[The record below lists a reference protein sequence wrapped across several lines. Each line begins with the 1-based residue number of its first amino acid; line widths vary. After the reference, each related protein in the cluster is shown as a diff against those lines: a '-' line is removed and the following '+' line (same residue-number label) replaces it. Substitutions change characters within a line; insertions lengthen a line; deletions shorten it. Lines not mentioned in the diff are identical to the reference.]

1 MTGAAV
7 EALLTD
13 RLELP
18 AVTAAI
24 AHALLDSRPDSL
36 PDGLRTAAGWPT
48 TDTLDGIRMSWQ
60 AAGRHRADSP
70 APPDP
75 PDPEPSGG
83 SRLVVLRDTREVIG
97 DLGWK
102 GGPGPDGVV
111 EIGYGLAAPS
121 RGQGYGTEAVGAFAN
136 WALGPG
142 GATTLTAEVL
152 ADNTAS
158 RRLLE
163 RIGFTLDHVAGGA
176 VWYARSRPGAAP
188 TT

>member
-1 MTGAAV
+1 MTAEVAR
-7 EALLTD
+7 ALLTA

-18 AVTAAI
+18 AVTAEVAR
-24 AHALLDSRPDSL
+24 AVLHARLHGL
-36 PDGLRTAAGWPT
+36 PDGMLAAPGWPT
-48 TDTLDGIRMSWQ
+48 ADTVDGFRLSWQ
-60 AAGRHRADSP
+60 
-70 APPDP
+70 PPGVSL
-75 PDPEPSGG
+75 DPEPSGG

-121 RGQGYGTEAVGAFAN
+121 RGQGYGTEAVGAFAD

-142 GATTLTAEVL
+142 GAETLTAEVV

-163 RIGFTLDHVAGGA
+163 RLGFALDRVDGA
-176 VWYARSRPGAAP
+176 SVWYARSR
-188 TT
+188 

>member
-1 MTGAAV
+1 MTGVSV

-18 AVTAAI
+18 AVTADI
-24 AHALLDSRPDSL
+24 ARALLDSRSDSL
-36 PDGLRTAAGWPT
+36 PDGLRTAPGWPT
-48 TDTLDGIRMSWQ
+48 PHTVDGIRLSWE
-60 AAGRHRADSP
+60 
-70 APPDP
+70 APGQDAEPS

-83 SRLVVLRDTREVIG
+83 SRLVVLRQTRQVMG

-121 RGQGYGTEAVGAFAN
+121 RGQGYGTEAVGAFAD

-158 RRLLE
+158 RRLLV
-163 RIGFTLDHVAGGA
+163 RIGFTLDRVAGA
-176 VWYARSRPGAAP
+176 EVWYARSR
-188 TT
+188 

>member
-1 MTGAAV
+1 MSGSGPRV
-7 EALLTD
+7 LLTE

-18 AVTAAI
+18 AVTAEVAR
-24 AHALLDSRPDSL
+24 AVLHARLTGL
-36 PDGLRTAAGWPT
+36 PDGMLAAPGWPT
-48 TDTLDGIRMSWQ
+48 PDTVDGFRLSWQ
-60 AAGRHRADSP
+60 GPGGS
-70 APPDP
+70 

-83 SRLVVLRDTREVIG
+83 SRLVVRRDTREVIG

-111 EIGYGLAAPS
+111 EIGYGLAAAS
-121 RGQGYGTEAVGAFAN
+121 RGQGYGTEAVGAFAD

-142 GATTLTAEVL
+142 GAGTLTAEVV

-163 RIGFTLDHVAGGA
+163 RVGFSLDRVDGA
-176 VWYARSRPGAAP
+176 SVWYARAR
-188 TT
+188 

>member
-7 EALLTD
+7 EALLTT

-18 AVTAAI
+18 AVTADI
-24 AHALLDSRPDSL
+24 ARAVLESRPDAL
-36 PDGLRTAAGWPT
+36 PDGLRTAPGWPT
-48 TDTLDGIRMSWQ
+48 PNTVDGIRLSWQ
-60 AAGRHRADSP
+60 APGPGPAGPLPSL
-70 APPDP
+70 
-75 PDPEPSGG
+75 DPEPSGG
-83 SRLVVLRDTREVIG
+83 SRLVVRRQTREVIG

-102 GGPGPDGVV
+102 GGPGSDGVV

-121 RGQGYGTEAVGAFAN
+121 RGQGYGTEAVGAFAD

-142 GATTLTAEVL
+142 GAGTLTAEVL

-163 RIGFTLDHVAGGA
+163 RLGFALDHLAGAA
-176 VWYARSRPGAAP
+176 VWYARSR
-188 TT
+188 